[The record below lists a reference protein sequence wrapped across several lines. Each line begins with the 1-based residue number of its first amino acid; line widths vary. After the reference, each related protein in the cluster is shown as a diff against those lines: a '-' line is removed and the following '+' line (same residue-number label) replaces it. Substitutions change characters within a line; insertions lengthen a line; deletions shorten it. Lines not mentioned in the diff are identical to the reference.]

1 LDSNWVISTLPDGGE
16 SLNAKLILEALAEV
30 FFFRNSLAMWML
42 TAEIIKIEGIRLRA
56 EITVF
61 STIDVNHSQE
71 AIATMACNL
80 MINYL
85 H

>member
-1 LDSNWVISTLPDGGE
+1 
-16 SLNAKLILEALAEV
+16 
-30 FFFRNSLAMWML
+30 MWML

>member
-16 SLNAKLILEALAEV
+16 SLKAKLILEALAEV
-30 FFFRNSLAMWML
+30 LFRNSLAMWML
-42 TAEIIKIEGIRLRA
+42 TVEIITIGGIRLRA
-56 EITVF
+56 DITVF
-61 STIDVNHSQE
+61 STINVNHSQE
-71 AIATMACNL
+71 AIVTMACNL

>member
-1 LDSNWVISTLPDGGE
+1 
-16 SLNAKLILEALAEV
+16 
-30 FFFRNSLAMWML
+30 MWML
-42 TAEIIKIEGIRLRA
+42 TAEIIAIGGIGLRA
-56 EITVF
+56 EIIVF